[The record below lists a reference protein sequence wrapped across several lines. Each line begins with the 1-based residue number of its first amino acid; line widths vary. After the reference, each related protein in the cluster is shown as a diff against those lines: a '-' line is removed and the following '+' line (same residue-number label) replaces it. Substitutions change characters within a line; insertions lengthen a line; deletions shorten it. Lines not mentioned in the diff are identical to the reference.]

1 MSTRRPARQSVDIGV
16 ANRQST
22 MTFFIKNHASPEQL
36 LRQIEGLYNSGQTDE
51 ARSVCDCI
59 IDAYH
64 PLIENSDFFVLHA
77 KILFEITDTAD
88 LAEAALE
95 HALRLDTSNQ
105 SALELK
111 NILWAQQDL
120 RDGLYLK
127 GETALRAILKAQTL
141 NPYALFVL
149 AHHLLW
155 RNGSESEAIELLER
169 CLILR
174 PHFLKARLDLAMA
187 YKKAHLL
194 AKADAAFLEC
204 LRLDANAEN
213 HPLYRQHLQSL

>member
-1 MSTRRPARQSVDIGV
+1 MSTRRSARQSVDIGV
-16 ANRQST
+16 ADRQST

-36 LRQIEGLYNSGQTDE
+36 LRQIEGLYNAGQTDE
-51 ARSVCDCI
+51 ARNVCDCI
-59 IDAYH
+59 VDAYH
-64 PLIENSDFFVLHA
+64 PLIQNSDFFVLHA
-77 KILFEITDTAD
+77 KILFEVSDSRD
-88 LAEAALE
+88 LVKAALE
-95 HALRLDTSNQ
+95 QALLIDPSNS

-111 NILWAQQDL
+111 NTLMAQRDL
-120 RDGLYLK
+120 RDGLYEQ
-127 GETALRAILKAQTL
+127 GEASLRTLLNGQTL
-141 NPYALFVL
+141 NAYALFVL

-155 RNGSESEAIELLER
+155 KNGPESEAIELFER

-187 YKKAHLL
+187 YKKAHLF

-213 HPLYRQHLQSL
+213 HPFYRQHLQSL

>member
-1 MSTRRPARQSVDIGV
+1 MSTRRSARHSVDIGV

-36 LRQIEGLYNSGQTDE
+36 LRQIEGLYNAGQTEE
-51 ARSVCDCI
+51 ARSVCDCV

-64 PLIENSDFFVLHA
+64 PLIQNSDFFVLHA
-77 KILFEITDTAD
+77 KILFELNESSN
-88 LAEAALE
+88 LATAALE
-95 HALRLDTSNQ
+95 QALLLDSSHLGAQ
-105 SALELK
+105 ELK
-111 NILWAQQDL
+111 TILSAQKDL
-120 RDGLYLK
+120 RDGLYEQ
-127 GETALRAILKAQTL
+127 GETTLRTL
-141 NPYALFVL
+141 LSHEQLNAFALFIL

-155 RNGSESEAIELLER
+155 KNGPESEAIELFER

-204 LRLDANAEN
+204 LRLDTNTEN
-213 HPLYRQHLQSL
+213 HPFYRQHLQSL

>member
-1 MSTRRPARQSVDIGV
+1 MSTRRSARQSVDIGV
-16 ANRQST
+16 ASRQST

-36 LRQIEGLYNSGQTDE
+36 LRQIEGLYNASKTDE
-51 ARSVCDCI
+51 ALNVCDCI

-64 PLIENSDFFVLHA
+64 PLIQNSDFFVLHA
-77 KILFEITDTAD
+77 KILFEVTDASD
-88 LAEAALE
+88 LVHAALE
-95 HALRLDTSNQ
+95 QALRIEPSNQ

-111 NILWAQQDL
+111 NILQARQDL
-120 RDGLYLK
+120 RDGLYSQ
-127 GETALRAILKAQTL
+127 GEATLRALLSNQTL
-141 NPYALFVL
+141 NAYALFVL

-155 RNGSESEAIELLER
+155 KNGPESEAIELFER
-169 CLILR
+169 CLALR

-204 LRLDANAEN
+204 LRLDTNVEN
-213 HPLYRQHLQSL
+213 HPFYRQHLQSL